1 MDGSGPGPYRRSRPL
16 TVDPPTS
23 VWLIEDHALLRE
35 GLESVL
41 DAAEGLSCPVAV
53 DSVEAALEALEAGH
67 VPDIVLTDIGLPGM
81 SGIDGARRIRER
93 VPAARIVMLTVHE
106 EDDKVVQAICAGA
119 SGYLLKPTSPERVVS
134 AVRDVRDG
142 AAPINGYIA
151 GKVLG
156 MFARLAAP
164 GPDYGLT
171 PREKEVL
178 SLLVDGLT
186 MKETADRLD
195 VSYHTVDAHIRKVYD
210 KLHVR
215 SRGGAVAKALR
226 ERIV

>member
-1 MDGSGPGPYRRSRPL
+1 MNA
-16 TVDPPTS
+16 PTS

-35 GLESVL
+35 GLEAVL
-41 DAAEGLSCPVAV
+41 DSADELSCPVSV
-53 DSVEAALEALEAGH
+53 DSAEAAIEALEAGH

-81 SGIDGARRIRER
+81 SGIEGARVIRETA
-93 VPAARIVMLTVHE
+93 PSARIVMLTVHE

-119 SGYLLKPTSPERVVS
+119 SGYLLKPTSPEQVVE
-134 AVRDVRDG
+134 AVRQVRDG

-156 MFARLAAP
+156 MFARLASP
-164 GPDYGLT
+164 GVDYGLT
-171 PREKEVL
+171 PREKDVL
-178 SLLVDGLT
+178 VLLVEGLT

-195 VSYHTVDAHIRKVYD
+195 ISYHTVDAHIRKVYD